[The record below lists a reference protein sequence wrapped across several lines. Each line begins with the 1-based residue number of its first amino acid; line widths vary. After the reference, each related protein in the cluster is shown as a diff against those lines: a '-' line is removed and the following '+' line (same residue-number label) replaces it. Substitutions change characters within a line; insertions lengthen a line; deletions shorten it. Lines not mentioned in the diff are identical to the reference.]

1 MIIHGIGID
10 IINVARIKNAVKKNK
25 KFIKKIFSTNEIKY
39 CNKKKLGFNSYA
51 TSFAAKEAFVKAL
64 GIGFRKGLSYKEVE
78 VLRDNLGQP
87 KIKLVGKNK
96 NIVQKILKK
105 KFKVSLSLSDDTP
118 YALAIVTITI

>member
-1 MIIHGIGID
+1 
-10 IINVARIKNAVKKNK
+10 
-25 KFIKKIFSTNEIKY
+25 
-39 CNKKKLGFNSYA
+39 
-51 TSFAAKEAFVKAL
+51 
-64 GIGFRKGLSYKEVE
+64 LSYKEVE